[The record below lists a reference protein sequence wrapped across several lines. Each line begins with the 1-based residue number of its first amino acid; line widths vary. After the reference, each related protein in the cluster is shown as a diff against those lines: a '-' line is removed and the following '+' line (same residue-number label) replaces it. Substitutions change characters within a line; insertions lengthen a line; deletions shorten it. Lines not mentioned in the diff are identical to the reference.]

1 MLLCYMNSAYFPG
14 LFERT
19 TTTVPSVADAEV
31 AAHVLK
37 LVKRLG
43 EQRSHRFGHLEH
55 TEVELVL
62 ARLERLATL
71 PGFED
76 LDHAALKDF
85 RIWYNVAERKLD
97 RIAYRTT
104 PSDTVEVVEVPEGI
118 R

>member
-1 MLLCYMNSAYFPG
+1 MNSAYLPG

-19 TTTVPSVADAEV
+19 TTPETVTADAEV

-43 EQRSHRFGHLEH
+43 EQRSHRFGHMEH

-62 ARLERLATL
+62 ARLDRLATL

-76 LDHAALKDF
+76 LDHAALKGF
-85 RIWYNVAERKLD
+85 RIWYHLPERKLD

-104 PSDTVEVVEVPEGI
+104 ASDIVEVVEVPEGV